1 MQTIKGQLPFDLDI
15 YLVVG
20 PRLYSAACAGPAEL
34 IFFFR
39 CQGKTYSIVEIAS
52 LLFSSRS

>member
-1 MQTIKGQLPFDLDI
+1 MQTIKDQLPFDLDI

-34 IFFFR
+34 IFFFP
-39 CQGKTYSIVEIAS
+39 
-52 LLFSSRS
+52 LSR